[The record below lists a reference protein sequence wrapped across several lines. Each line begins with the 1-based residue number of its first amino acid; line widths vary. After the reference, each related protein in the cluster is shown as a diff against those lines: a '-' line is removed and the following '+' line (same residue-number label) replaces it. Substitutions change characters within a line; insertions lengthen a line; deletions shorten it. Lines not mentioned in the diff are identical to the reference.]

1 MVFMSKI
8 FRCPSRPGILLEVS
22 KATGKKN
29 GVVYLSL
36 TSLQPSAK
44 KIGSENVFSCRCS
57 VKTEGKTSITLSY

>member
-8 FRCPSRPGILLEVS
+8 FRCPSRLGILLEVS

-44 KIGSENVFSCRCS
+44 KIGSEKVYSFRCS
-57 VKTEGKTSITLSY
+57 VKTEGQTSITLSY